1 MDIPA
6 CFRSRRHQHYHSQRS
21 ARSQDVS
28 MHSTSSG
35 SQPGSLAQPQA
46 QSNGVRPMSSYYEYE
61 TVQQQRVGSIKHSH
75 SSSATSSSSSPIN
88 VPHWKAA
95 AMNGYSPA
103 SLNSSARSRG
113 PFVTQVTIREQ
124 SSGGIP
130 AHLLQQNQQQ
140 QLQQQQPTYQTVQKM
155 SGPSQYGS
163 AAGSQPH
170 ASKV

>member
-1 MDIPA
+1 
-6 CFRSRRHQHYHSQRS
+6 
-21 ARSQDVS
+21 
-28 MHSTSSG
+28 
-35 SQPGSLAQPQA
+35 
-46 QSNGVRPMSSYYEYE
+46 MSSYYEYE

-124 SSGGIP
+124 SVGGIP
-130 AHLLQQNQQQ
+130 AHLLQQHQQQ

-155 SGPSQYGS
+155 SGQSQYGT